1 MWRKAGTSIET
12 ERAEKDAEVVTLRR
26 EIEIVRAE
34 TIDKDTELQAVRR
47 ASDVL
52 LEREQ
57 SSHESQRAG
66 LLREVESL
74 RAELAL
80 REERSRA
87 ETESLRAQVQRL
99 TVQPRATPR
108 EASTVQVSVF
118 SCHWC
123 TPLILSVIFLTSVI
137 KM

>member
-1 MWRKAGTSIET
+1 M
-12 ERAEKDAEVVTLRR
+12 
-26 EIEIVRAE
+26 RAE
-34 TIDKDTELQAVRR
+34 TIDKDTELQAVWR
-47 ASDVL
+47 ANDVL

-57 SSHESQRAG
+57 SSHESQQAG
-66 LLREVESL
+66 LQREVESL

-99 TVQPRATPR
+99 TVQPRATPP

-118 SCHWC
+118 SCRWC
-123 TPLILSVIFLTSVI
+123 TLLILSVIHQ
-137 KM
+137 